1 VPGLSPK
8 LPLSIDEVDGYAT
21 TKNFKEVAR
30 QNLKM
35 IVLTAPGER
44 VMIPGFG
51 VGIRNYLFENA
62 TQSTFETIRRK
73 IKEQVAIYAPYIS
86 INSVNFAQDRND
98 FGFIEIDPSN
108 ESNFVGVIIDFSIPK
123 AFISDTLILEI

>member
-1 VPGLSPK
+1 MPGLSPK

-21 TKNFKEVAR
+21 TKNFKQVAQ

-35 IVLTAPGER
+35 IVLTAPVER

-62 TQSTFETIRRK
+62 TLTTFETIRQK
-73 IKEQVAIYAPYIS
+73 IKQQVSIYAPYIS
-86 INSVNFAQDRND
+86 INSINFSQENTD
-98 FGFIEIDPSN
+98 FNFVELDPSN
-108 ESNFVGVIIDFSIPK
+108 ESNFVGIQIDYSIPK

>member
-8 LPLSIDEVDGYAT
+8 LPLSIDQVDGYAT

-51 VGIRNYLFENA
+51 VGIQKYLFEMSDNSVYA
-62 TQSTFETIRRK
+62 EIDSNIRQQVSIYFPFVK
-73 IKEQVAIYAPYIS
+73 IKNVRFDSKDADSNKIKLTIIYSVPRIS
-86 INSVNFAQDRND
+86 LND
-98 FGFIEIDPSN
+98 VLTID
-108 ESNFVGVIIDFSIPK
+108 V
-123 AFISDTLILEI
+123 L